1 MLNKTYLRFA
11 ILFFAVVLIVA
22 GGYFVWD
29 RFFKY
34 DVMKVYQAAEKKYV
48 AAMKADTYGGKTP
61 KETLDLFVAAL
72 RANDVDLAS
81 KYFLLDENAS
91 REKWVE
97 YLTAI
102 KAKGLLC
109 KMAED
114 ISKKPIS
121 DLKNIID
128 ENDFKFVL
136 YDSSGKVG
144 SRIDMRLNT
153 YTKVWKIESL

>member
-1 MLNKTYLRFA
+1 MLNKSYLKFAIPLFA
-11 ILFFAVVLIVA
+11 ILLLVA

-48 AAMKADTYGGKTP
+48 EAMKADVYGGKTP

-72 RANDVDLAS
+72 RANDIDLAS

-97 YLTAI
+97 YLAAI
-102 KAKGLLC
+102 EAKNLLS
-109 KMAED
+109 KMADD
-114 ISKKPIS
+114 ISRDAKPLGSVYEGNFAFGLFGNDGTVAIS
-121 DLKNIID
+121 IRL
-128 ENDFKFVL
+128 
-136 YDSSGKVG
+136 
-144 SRIDMRLNT
+144 RLNT
-153 YTKVWKIESL
+153 HTKVWKIESL